1 MPKDSSDKALKGFAT
16 CLCKCLYTPMWDRNG
31 GMNMAKTTW
40 KVISYYEG
48 TQTVQEILVDLIAEK
63 GSFEPFYEETV
74 LLQETDPNVIYDMK
88 NTLLFLRLSRILRTR
103 LCTGSVR
110 NGNMSGADP
119 GENWV

>member
-1 MPKDSSDKALKGFAT
+1 
-16 CLCKCLYTPMWDRNG
+16 
-31 GMNMAKTTW
+31 MAKTTW

-88 NTLLFLRLSRILRTR
+88 NTLDGFRVYQTSEIEGFADIFYSDDTQTDPFGTGICQEQIQGRIGCESPEIRFGR
-103 LCTGSVR
+103 YYS
-110 NGNMSGADP
+110 
-119 GENWV
+119 